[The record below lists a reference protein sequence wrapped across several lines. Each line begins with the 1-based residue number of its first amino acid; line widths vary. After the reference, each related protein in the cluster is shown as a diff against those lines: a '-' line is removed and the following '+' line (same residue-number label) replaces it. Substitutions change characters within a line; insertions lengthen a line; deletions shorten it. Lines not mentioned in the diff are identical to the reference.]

1 MRYRMNKL
9 VFVVVLLVCII
20 LEVSPQSATLGILDV
35 VPKKGVSLSDSSVLT
50 DFLYD
55 SVHKFASSKYR
66 VIARDQR
73 EEILKEIEFSA
84 SDLCDEINC
93 AIAVGKYLSADYMII
108 GSLARLDGSLYLILR
123 LVNVSTT
130 EITASNR
137 VEMPSLSQIDSWV
150 DYCVGG
156 LFGKHVRAPAKP
168 GSEQYH
174 TGKAQRKFIDFVL
187 SPGFLIATGSLS
199 TIVGM
204 SLWLS
209 SYDINGE
216 IADSGSL
223 KLGVG
228 LVISGSIV
236 GVFGAY
242 RKWARD

>member
-1 MRYRMNKL
+1 MIKL
-9 VFVVVLLVCII
+9 GFVIVFLAYLT
-20 LEVSPQSATLGILDV
+20 LDLSPQSSTLGILDV
-35 VPKKGVSLSDSSVLT
+35 VPKKGVSLSDSSILT

-73 EEILKEIEFSA
+73 EEILREIEFAA
-84 SDLCDEINC
+84 SDLCDEVNC
-93 AIAVGKYLSADYMII
+93 AIEVGKYLSADYMII

-137 VEMPSLSQIDSWV
+137 VKIPSLSQIDLWV
-150 DYCVGG
+150 DYCVGK
-156 LFGKHVRAPAKP
+156 LFGKYVKAPVKSASK
-168 GSEQYH
+168 QNTH
-174 TGKAQRKFIDFVL
+174 TDKDQRKFIDFVM
-187 SPGFLIATGSLS
+187 SPGFLITTGSLS
-199 TIVGM
+199 AIVGM
-204 SLWLS
+204 SLWAS

-228 LVISGSIV
+228 LVISGTIV

-242 RKWARD
+242 RKWARE